1 MEKVGSYFE
10 NFFDSEPITEIPY
23 QEEIKRSKISNANS
37 SNSDRFKKKEKFQS
51 YNNSVYDSTNPSYKS
66 TDPLVENNVIYTEN
80 DWREILK
87 VNDLSHTPHLELLGS
102 LRAGIPENL

>member
-1 MEKVGSYFE
+1 MEKVGTYFE
-10 NFFDSEPITEIPY
+10 NFFDTDPTTEIPDP
-23 QEEIKRSKISNANS
+23 EEIKRSQLSNTNNL
-37 SNSDRFKKKEKFQS
+37 NSDKLKKKQKFQS
-51 YNNSVYDSTNPSYKS
+51 FNSVYDSANPSYKS
-66 TDPLVENNVIYTEN
+66 TDPLIENNVIYTEN